1 MLSAKDERHSLLATL
16 WFNIAH
22 YAVRPWPWILVARA
36 SLILLPG
43 LKDPETGYIRVMI
56 DYLPSSLRGLMVA
69 AFAAAFMSTI
79 ATQLNWGASYLVND
93 FYRRFV
99 RRDAGEPHYVLAS
112 RLATA
117 LLTVISAAVAFR
129 IESIG
134 CAWKLLIITGAG
146 TGAVLLLRWYWWRI
160 NAWSEVSA
168 MITAFIVSV
177 LLQTVGRRP
186 GQPARL
192 DRRLRARVRGAVR
205 RGQAA
210 VARPTARHPDA
221 RPQRHRRGGDL
232 PRPHAA
238 RVAHGGRIT
247 LPLELGVDERGDH
260 EVRHVGTDLEDRRV
274 GAGGMNPVR
283 EQDDEQVLLRIHPQR
298 RAGEARVAERARRQA
313 GPRARGRV
321 GRVGGRVPAE
331 RARRDRDHALAPRE
345 VRDGLGTDQLHRV
358 PRAAVQQHGREA

>member
-1 MLSAKDERHSLLATL
+1 
-16 WFNIAH
+16 AH
-22 YAVRPWPWILVARA
+22 YAVRPWPWILVALA
-36 SLILLPG
+36 SLILFPNLQ
-43 LKDPETGYIRVMI
+43 DPETGYIRAMI

-134 CAWKLLIITGAG
+134 GA
-146 TGAVLLLRWYWWRI
+146 
-160 NAWSEVSA
+160 
-168 MITAFIVSV
+168 
-177 LLQTVGRRP
+177 
-186 GQPARL
+186 
-192 DRRLRARVRGAVR
+192 RLRARVRGAVR

-298 RAGEARVAERARRQA
+298 RAGEARVAERARRQ
-313 GPRARGRV
+313 
-321 GRVGGRVPAE
+321 
-331 RARRDRDHALAPRE
+331 
-345 VRDGLGTDQLHRV
+345 
-358 PRAAVQQHGREA
+358 